1 MTELEFFICNKWRNK
16 YYFFTSII
24 GVPVRIESVSFSLVF
39 YLTTG
44 IIKRLLEI
52 TRNKK
57 KKHDKII
64 MLAKSKS
71 NIIETFQQMKEIVGN
86 IKSNGEK
93 DELGENSKN
102 NGKNIEITQI
112 SENIVII
119 IIVVVVVVIVVIIII
134 IIIII
139 IIFNFVLHI

>member
-1 MTELEFFICNKWRNK
+1 MTEPEFFICNKWRNK

-24 GVPVRIESVSFSLVF
+24 GIPVRIESVSFSLVF

-44 IIKRLLEI
+44 IIQRLLEI

-119 IIVVVVVVIVVIIII
+119 IIIVVVVVVVIVII